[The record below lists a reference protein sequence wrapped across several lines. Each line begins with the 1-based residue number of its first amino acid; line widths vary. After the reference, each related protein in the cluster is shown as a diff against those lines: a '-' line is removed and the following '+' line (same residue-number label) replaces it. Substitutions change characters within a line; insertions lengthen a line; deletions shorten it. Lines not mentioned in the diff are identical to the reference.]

1 MTSELLVPRQLEF
14 HHLKTLRA
22 GTDPAILPVF
32 GTLMIRVFQI
42 PGVMPCPG
50 HADDF
55 RECISLR
62 LLAHI
67 LRKWLDPTITI
78 FSGGSWSP
86 ELLGALLPSG
96 SGEDITSN
104 AVAED
109 TAILDNRNTKPR
121 PGVAVL
127 GGHDMK

>member
-32 GTLMIRVFQI
+32 GTLMI
-42 PGVMPCPG
+42 
-50 HADDF
+50 
-55 RECISLR
+55 LR